1 MFRLARAPDPWAWP
15 DWSKANQGTFGNRC
29 DDPAGVYRVLY
40 ASSTRFGALIE
51 TLARFRAD
59 LAVLASIREIEGEDD
74 PTPAGTVPREW
85 FERRLIGSA
94 KLDGIYAEIG
104 AAASLAVVRSR
115 LAATALEHD
124 LTDIDGATIRST
136 APRAFT
142 QAISRLV
149 YECRTLQGDPFAGIQ
164 YRSRLDDGTM
174 N

>member
-15 DWSKANQGTFGNRC
+15 GWSKANQGTFGNRW

-59 LAVLASIREIEGEDD
+59 LAVLAGIREIEGEDD

-104 AAASLAVVRSR
+104 VFEPAPGSPSPLRLIGHEPIRPEDPDVAAALI
-115 LAATALEHD
+115 ALD
-124 LTDIDGATIRST
+124 LR
-136 APRAFT
+136 
-142 QAISRLV
+142 V
-149 YECRTLQGDPFAGIQ
+149 E
-164 YRSRLDDGTM
+164 
-174 N
+174 